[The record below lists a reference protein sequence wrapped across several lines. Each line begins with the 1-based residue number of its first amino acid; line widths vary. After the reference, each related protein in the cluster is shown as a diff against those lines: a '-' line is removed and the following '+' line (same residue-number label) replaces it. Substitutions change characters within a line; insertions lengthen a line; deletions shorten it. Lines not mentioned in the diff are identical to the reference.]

1 MDRPHD
7 AVRSASYE
15 RATGSGFDTGIRYHI
30 HSWKLIMESFQRS
43 FSPFHC
49 FKKGTCQYGLTA
61 KPGQEYCFLFEG
73 VKVIGLCK

>member
-1 MDRPHD
+1 MMQSEARLTEEPQVDTD
-7 AVRSASYE
+7 TRS
-15 RATGSGFDTGIRYHI
+15 GHI

-61 KPGQEYCFLFEG
+61 KPGQEYCG
-73 VKVIGLCK
+73 